1 MDSANEAC
9 ETAATEA
16 AAEAS
21 ADTAA
26 AVRVRTSVLFGED
39 TKNRDGSVVMIGN
52 DAWVASIPAE
62 DEDENAEEHVD
73 HVGFADDVN
82 TSCAPELT
90 MDDEHVA
97 FDDNVKQSD
106 GTSLQR
112 KQTGP
117 TGEVLTVQEDD
128 DKEPEED
135 AAEGVEVADMNADI
149 GKQSTPAPKK
159 GAAALLAAK
168 RSGELAAV
176 VDTMPDLDATPVDAT
191 P

>member
-62 DEDENAEEHVD
+62 EE
-73 HVGFADDVN
+73 
-82 TSCAPELT
+82 
-90 MDDEHVA
+90 
-97 FDDNVKQSD
+97 
-106 GTSLQR
+106 
-112 KQTGP
+112 
-117 TGEVLTVQEDD
+117 GEV
-128 DKEPEED
+128 EPAPASRYQRARLKGED
-135 AAEGVEVADMNADI
+135 ATEGRS
-149 GKQSTPAPKK
+149 ST
-159 GAAALLAAK
+159 L
-168 RSGELAAV
+168 
-176 VDTMPDLDATPVDAT
+176 
-191 P
+191 